1 MTRWVKYL
9 TLAVAMVVLVAAG
22 ASAKDALS
30 FGTPTTGLSKMNP
43 NVRTVTVPLNIT
55 NDKNL
60 AAIDIPLQFAEVGD
74 NIDLLDVKFDEGR
87 AHYFDVRVANIDN
100 ENKTVIIGLL
110 WMAYN
115 PDQPELESGEGP
127 LAQMTFEVGEDVNE
141 ITLSPTT
148 FKNPSHSLSFIY
160 NDVGADGMIEVKE
173 LVPEFNGYTIPLTSA
188 APIPTDWSLSQNYPN
203 PFNASTVIS
212 FGLPN
217 DAQVRLDVYNILG
230 QRVTTLKD
238 EWMSAGNHQATWNS
252 DKVASGVYFYRLMTD
267 EFTKTRKMT
276 LMK

>member
-9 TLAVAMVVLVAAG
+9 TLAVAMVALIAVG

-30 FGTPTTGLSKMNP
+30 FGQPVSGLSKMNP
-43 NVRTVTVPLNIT
+43 NVRTVTVPLNISNT
-55 NDKNL
+55 HEL
-60 AAIDIPLQFAEVGD
+60 AAIDIPLQFAEVGE
-74 NIDLLDVKFDEGR
+74 NIDLLDVKFEEGR

-115 PDQPELESGEGP
+115 ADQPELGTGEGP
-127 LAQMTFEVGEDVNE
+127 LATMTFEVGEEINE
-141 ITLSPTT
+141 ITLTPTT
-148 FKNPSHSLSFIY
+148 FENPSHSLSFIY
-160 NDVGADGMIEVKE
+160 NATGADGMIEVKE
-173 LVPEFNGYTIPLTSA
+173 IVPDFESYTVTLANS
-188 APIPTDWSLSQNYPN
+188 APIPTEWSLSQNYPN

-230 QRVTTLKD
+230 QRVITLKN
-238 EWMSAGNHQATWNS
+238 EWMTAGQHRVTWNS
-252 DKVASGVYFYRLMTD
+252 DKVASGVYFYRLATE
-267 EFTKTRKMT
+267 EFTETRKMT